1 MLAVMS
7 RYPEP
12 SVRYWPDWVGL
23 IARLIPGV
31 VFLYAGIVKVTNMAD
46 FAIDIRAYQLVGWD
60 VSNILAHSLPVIEIA
75 VGAMLIAGL
84 LTRWSALV
92 TMLLLLAFTAG
103 IVWVWSQGISIDCGC
118 FGQGGEVAPE
128 NTQYPQKLAENLV
141 MTVMCGWLVMRP
153 RSLFSLDQALFG
165 SPTRFSEESQTD
177 IAKTA
182 ETEE

>member
-103 IVWVWSQGISIDCGC
+103 S

-165 SPTRFSEESQTD
+165 SPIRFSEESQTD